1 MNEMAVIELA
11 SKVNSIGNKVPI
23 VSRISG
29 FPTFH
34 EIFDKCEYFNGPHL
48 YMSEHLGLHVLHIR
62 TSFIHADLIEG
73 DVFGGAFGGCYDD
86 AERDMI
92 FELISA
98 LLFRFRSIAQQN
110 VVHDGVLVDFFDT
123 YDNNYR
129 ITTSDSEKPKSM
141 QNDKDQR

>member
-1 MNEMAVIELA
+1 M
-11 SKVNSIGNKVPI
+11 
-23 VSRISG
+23 
-29 FPTFH
+29 T
-34 EIFDKCEYFNGPHL
+34 D
-48 YMSEHLGLHVLHIR
+48 
-62 TSFIHADLIEG
+62 
-73 DVFGGAFGGCYDD
+73 
-86 AERDMI
+86 ERDMI

-141 QNDKDQR
+141 QNDKDQK